1 MWPSCFPL
9 KLNQPMGVP
18 AVTGDFQTNR
28 IGCFDCTLI
37 CQKKNQILTHVAEK
51 RKTWQLLVFSF
62 KYAHSRVDFVSVIFL
77 PWRSYQSRGYVMVT
91 ISPLCHRHKYVDKPH
106 HAVLATICC
115 PRPPYK
121 HGDLDVV
128 SYSHFAILI
137 QLVESRRVL
146 QTACATF
153 VWVLKEIST
162 CLDTEDLST

>member
-1 MWPSCFPL
+1 MFSTQAEPIYGCTSSDGRFP
-9 KLNQPMGVP
+9 NEQ
-18 AVTGDFQTNR
+18 NR
-28 IGCFDCTLI
+28 LLWLYFNLPE
-37 CQKKNQILTHVAEK
+37 KKQILAHVVEK

-62 KYAHSRVDFVSVIFL
+62 KYAHSRVDFVLVIFL
-77 PWRSYQSRGYVMVT
+77 PWRSCQGRGYMMVT

-106 HAVLATICC
+106 RAVLATICC

-121 HGDLDVV
+121 HGDLEVV

-137 QLVESRRVL
+137 QLIESRRVL

-162 CLDTEDLST
+162 CLDTEDLNT